1 MLLPI
6 SLCYPGT
13 APRLQGNTMIVRT
26 LAFAASAA
34 IAAIAIAAAAPA
46 EFPRRGVTIVVPFP
60 AGGTADA
67 VPRIVGGKL
76 AERWGQS
83 VIIENRPGAA
93 GTTGSTFVANAAP
106 DGHTLLSSPAG
117 PLVINRFVQKSFSFD
132 PLQLTPITIMAG
144 VPTVLAVRANLPAK
158 SVGELVAY
166 AKQQKGGLN
175 YGSQGPGSTSHLS
188 AVLFQN
194 LTGIPM
200 VHVPYKGSAPALA
213 DLVGGNIDLM
223 FDNLGSALPL
233 HRTGQIRIL
242 GVGTAARA
250 PALPDTPTIEEQGLR
265 GYRSSTW
272 FALVAPP
279 RTETAIADKI
289 AGDVADILKME
300 DVRGRLTSLG
310 LEPLANG
317 RIRTAEIIAAES
329 KQWEAVV
336 QAAKLPKE

>member
-1 MLLPI
+1 LP
-6 SLCYPGT
+6 LT
-13 APRLQGNTMIVRT
+13 K
-26 LAFAASAA
+26 LALIGCALGVT
-34 IAAIAIAAAAPA
+34 IAIAAAQPA
-46 EFPRRGVTIVVPFP
+46 DYPRRSVTIVVPFP

-67 VPRIVGGKL
+67 VPRIIGAKL
-76 AERWGQS
+76 AERWS
-83 VIIENRPGAA
+83 HPVIIENRPGAA

-132 PLQLTPITIMAG
+132 PLQLTPITVMAG
-144 VPTVLAVRANLPAK
+144 VATVLAIRSSLPAK
-158 SVGELVAY
+158 SVSELIAY
-166 AKQQKGGLN
+166 GKQSKGGLN

-194 LTGIPM
+194 LTGIEM

-223 FDNLGSALPL
+223 FDNVGSALPL

-242 GVGTAARA
+242 GVGTAARS
-250 PALPDTPTIEEQGLR
+250 PLLPDMPTIEEQGLT

-279 RTETAIADKI
+279 RTETAIADKV
-289 AGDVADILKME
+289 AADVADILKMD
-300 DVRGRLTSLG
+300 DVRSRLTSLG
-310 LEPLANG
+310 LEPIANG
-317 RIRTAEIIAAES
+317 RVRTGEIIAAES

-336 QAAKLPKE
+336 QAAKLPRE

>member
-1 MLLPI
+1 M
-6 SLCYPGT
+6 
-13 APRLQGNTMIVRT
+13 T
-26 LAFAASAA
+26 LTKFALIGGALGAA
-34 IAAIAIAAAAPA
+34 MAIAAAAPA
-46 EFPRRGVTIVVPFP
+46 DFPRRSVTIVVPFP

-67 VPRIVGGKL
+67 IPRIIGAKL

-93 GTTGSTFVANAAP
+93 GTTGSTLVANAAP
-106 DGHTLLSSPAG
+106 DSHMLLASPAG

-132 PLQLTPITIMAG
+132 PLQLTPITVMAG
-144 VPTVLAVRANLPAK
+144 VPTVLAVRSSLPAK

-166 AKQQKGGLN
+166 AKLQKGGLN

-194 LTGIPM
+194 LTGIAM

-223 FDNLGSALPL
+223 FDNLGSTLAL
-233 HRTGQIRIL
+233 HRSGQIRIL
-242 GVGTAARA
+242 GVGTATRA
-250 PALPDTPTIEEQGLR
+250 PSLPDTPTIEEQGLT

-279 RTETAIADKI
+279 KADLTIADKI
-289 AGDVADILKME
+289 ADDVADILRIE
-300 DVRGRLTSLG
+300 DVRARLTALG
-310 LEPLANG
+310 LDPIGNG
-317 RIRTAEIIAAES
+317 RIRTGEFIVSES

-336 QAAKLPKE
+336 LAAKLPKE

>member
-1 MLLPI
+1 MILR
-6 SLCYPGT
+6 SL
-13 APRLQGNTMIVRT
+13 T
-26 LAFAASAA
+26 LAACAVGVAA
-34 IAAIAIAAAAPA
+34 AAAAPA
-46 EFPRRGVTIVVPFP
+46 DYPRRGVTIVVPFP
-60 AGGTADA
+60 AGGSADA
-67 VPRIVGGKL
+67 VPRIVGAKL
-76 AERWGQS
+76 ADRWKQA
-83 VIIENRPGAA
+83 VIVENRPGAA
-93 GTTGSTFVANAAP
+93 GTTGSTTVANAAP

-117 PLVINRFVQKSFSFD
+117 PLVINRFVQKAFSFD

-144 VPTVLAVRANLPAK
+144 VPTVLAIRSSLPAK
-158 SVGELVAY
+158 SVAELIAF

-194 LTGIPM
+194 LTGVPM

-233 HRTGQIRIL
+233 HRAGQIRIL
-242 GVGTAARA
+242 GVGTATRS
-250 PALPDTPTIEEQGLR
+250 PLLPDTPTIEEQGLK

-279 RTETAIADKI
+279 RTETAIADQV
-289 AGDVADILKME
+289 AADVADILKMD
-300 DVRGRLTSLG
+300 DVRERLTSLG
-310 LEPLANG
+310 LEPIGNG
-317 RIRTAEIIAAES
+317 RIRTAETIALES

-336 QAAKLPKE
+336 QAAKLPRE